1 MVPLE
6 QSIRDEEGIDRNR
19 IKEETIS
26 EHFTHHESHGRKVCS
41 GKEWYLVRLRGEGGG
56 GENACVICKQ

>member
-41 GKEWYLVRLRGEGGG
+41 GKEW
-56 GENACVICKQ
+56 